1 MVGCT
6 DIGGYFEA
14 CPIWLCRAANE
25 DGSITAEGH
34 TLFNANASYLFGRYQ
49 LQVIVE
55 NIFDVQWNEAQFD
68 TESQLRGE
76 AEPVSELHFTPGNPI
91 GIQVGLGYRF

>member
-1 MVGCT
+1 MAG
-6 DIGGYFEA
+6 I
-14 CPIWLCRAANE
+14 
-25 DGSITAEGH
+25 
-34 TLFNANASYLFGRYQ
+34 
-49 LQVIVE
+49 E
-55 NIFDVQWNEAQFD
+55 NIFDVEWNEAQFD

>member
-1 MVGCT
+1 M
-6 DIGGYFEA
+6 
-14 CPIWLCRAANE
+14 
-25 DGSITAEGH
+25 
-34 TLFNANASYLFGRYQ
+34 NASYSLGSYK

-55 NIFDVQWNEAQFD
+55 NIFDATWNEAQFD
-68 TESQLRGE
+68 TESQLRDE